1 MIKIHTFYDATVSTP
16 EYNDQPSKTESDFYE
31 PLNILVQKIIRGER
45 VKMSSLDSYEFA
57 DVGKISDDVFDG
69 PASDASIDDFVDIDL
84 VYSDIYDKKQTFSK
98 KGETKQASDAPSIAS
113 ARAQS
118 EPLKEESFC

>member
-16 EYNDQPSKTESDFYE
+16 EYNNGPSKTESDFYE

-57 DVGKISDDVFDG
+57 DVGKISDEVFDG
-69 PASDASIDDFVDIDL
+69 DASDAGIDDFTDIDF
-84 VYSDIYDKKQTFSK
+84 VMEKKQNLNK
-98 KGETKQASDAPSIAS
+98 KAEQKRASDAPSIAS
-113 ARAQS
+113 ASKQS
-118 EPLKEESFC
+118 EAEQKDFVEKPAT